1 LSLVAMLCLLLLL
14 LLLLLLRW
22 SCLILPRMIKAD
34 D

>member
-1 LSLVAMLCLLLLL
+1 LSLVAMLCLLL